1 MRHRRSCLQG
11 AAFPRIVSPT
21 SVQSSNKALP
31 RNLKL
36 ISVYPSKS
44 TDFEVH
50 RNWLA
55 ITHSLPVQE
64 WYYEV
69 GWTGRMH
76 VWMLTALEIIGMD
89 T

>member
-1 MRHRRSCLQG
+1 MRPSGGGIQSASVSCIVRTSPHCPNIQKTQSN
-11 AAFPRIVSPT
+11 AF
-21 SVQSSNKALP
+21 N
-31 RNLKL
+31 
-36 ISVYPSKS
+36 SKS

-69 GWTGRMH
+69 
-76 VWMLTALEIIGMD
+76 
-89 T
+89 

>member
-1 MRHRRSCLQG
+1 MDGDLRK
-11 AAFPRIVSPT
+11 PW
-21 SVQSSNKALP
+21 
-31 RNLKL
+31 
-36 ISVYPSKS
+36 YSKS

-69 GWTGRMH
+69 PDPRS
-76 VWMLTALEIIGMD
+76 ALLWLSGK
-89 T
+89 

>member
-1 MRHRRSCLQG
+1 MLCMVIEDLFLRSH
-11 AAFPRIVSPT
+11 PYE
-21 SVQSSNKALP
+21 SSH
-31 RNLKL
+31 
-36 ISVYPSKS
+36 S

-55 ITHSLPVQE
+55 ITHSLPISK

-69 GWTGRMH
+69 ECLLFCWT
-76 VWMLTALEIIGMD
+76 LFFFPALSVSQRG